1 MSVIR
6 KGMFIQRQA
15 GDGVLTFED
24 TMDEKAMGYQLHKCT
39 ENEWGAR
46 YSRMYYHSRQGLHM
60 S

>member
-24 TMDEKAMGYQLHKCT
+24 TMDEKTMGHRFYKCT
-39 ENEWGAR
+39 GNERGAR